1 MEGLR
6 YCAGPGMVA
15 PALSATLSAALSAA
29 AATTLAHGAVA
40 TELPLPTAPQ
50 LAWQKN
56 EIMALIH
63 FNMATFCAH
72 PKPPAWLPA
81 HPEPPTDPH
90 PTPS

>member
-1 MEGLR
+1 
-6 YCAGPGMVA
+6 MVA

-63 FNMATFCAH
+63 FNMATFFKVKHCTRALGKH
-72 PKPPAWLPA
+72 GPFGLR
-81 HPEPPTDPH
+81 
-90 PTPS
+90 